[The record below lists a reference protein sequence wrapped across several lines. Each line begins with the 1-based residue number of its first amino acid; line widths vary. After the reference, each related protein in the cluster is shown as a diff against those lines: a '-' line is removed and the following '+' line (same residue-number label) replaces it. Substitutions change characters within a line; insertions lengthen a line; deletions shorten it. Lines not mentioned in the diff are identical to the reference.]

1 MPCPNCGKTIKHLIC
16 DDCEHNAYH
25 YNGQPGDT
33 LLEETIVEFICPECG
48 EVVAEDFSE
57 ADEIL
62 GITDDLHRE
71 GNVAST
77 G

>member
-1 MPCPNCGKTIKHLIC
+1 MV
-16 DDCEHNAYH
+16 DFA
-25 YNGQPGDT
+25 
-33 LLEETIVEFICPECG
+33 CPECG
-48 EVVAEDFSE
+48 EVVAEDFFE

-62 GITDDLHRE
+62 GITDDLYRE